1 MVEIEWVWFGL
12 DGVFTDHEGA
22 LDRAVAE
29 AWDSF
34 LGGTSRREL
43 QFRRSVAT
51 SLLSRIG
58 GLGTLE
64 ERRVILAA
72 LEPSLTA
79 KCSQK
84 LELDLL
90 SAYLSHL
97 VACDDVPE
105 FLFRLGERS
114 KIGLVT
120 VGDFG
125 FELLKLQRLGIVNT
139 FSATEF
145 EVGRGGCSGDSS
157 PFERAA
163 SRYSSAPERCLYVGA
178 DYAGAVCAAQR
189 NGMRA
194 VWLNRCSSQK
204 ALAVPTIH
212 TLLELSSYL
221 PESQVMR

>member
-90 SAYLSHL
+90 RAYLTHL
-97 VACDDVPE
+97 FACDDVPE

-125 FELLKLQRLGIVNT
+125 FELLKLQRLGIVDT

-145 EVGRGGCSGDSS
+145 EVGRGGCFGDSS
-157 PFERAA
+157 PFERAS

-178 DYAGAVCAAQR
+178 DYAGAVCAAQK

-194 VWLNRCSSQK
+194 VWLNRCSRQK
-204 ALAVPTIH
+204 ASAVPTIH